1 MKRLRAHLTYANAIS
16 TLCLFL
22 LLGGGAAYAA
32 TQALP
37 KNSVGPKQLRKGAVT
52 PAKLSGAAKS
62 TLVGPAGERGPQGL
76 QGPRG
81 ETGPR
86 GGTGAKGETGL
97 RGPSD
102 AYSTFNVGA
111 PSNPRTASLTV
122 PAGNYVVS
130 GSMLAKLEGSNYAI
144 VTCSIEPPAGG
155 SGSGISEVTVPPPPP
170 PSSVF
175 FVQAEVEAA
184 ITVGAGGGAITLTCS
199 KTSGSPT
206 TLNFLAPSLIA
217 TRVETLTRS

>member
-52 PAKLSGAAKS
+52 PAKLSRAAKS
-62 TLVGPAGERGPQGL
+62 TLAGPAGERGL

-81 ETGPR
+81 ETG
-86 GGTGAKGETGL
+86 AKGETGETGL
-97 RGPSD
+97 RGPSN
-102 AYSTFNVGA
+102 AYSTFNLGS

-130 GSMLAKLEGSNYAI
+130 GAMTAKLEGSNYAI
-144 VTCSIEPPAGG
+144 VTCAIEPPAGG
-155 SGSGISEVTVPPPPP
+155 SGLGISEVTVPPPPP
-170 PSSVF
+170 PSGVS

-184 ITVGAGGGAITLTCS
+184 ITVESGGAITLTCS